1 MTTQHSRRISPG
13 TCTLL
18 AAAALAIVV
27 VPAPALAQADDE
39 VTFSRDIAPILQR
52 SCQNC
57 HRPDA
62 LAPMSLIT
70 YDEVR
75 PWARAIKNRTGLRDK
90 PGVMPPWFIEK
101 NIGIQRFKDD
111 PSLSDEEIRLIA
123 AWVDS
128 GAPEGN
134 PADLPPPREFRAADE
149 WEIGEP
155 DLIVSSPTFE
165 VAGTAPDWW
174 GPVGSTPTGLTEDRY
189 VAALEYK
196 EVTESVEGERRDT
209 VGSLFVVHHAAI
221 TPIVPGMFGGGDRRA
236 AAAAAGGGAN
246 AGGAAGARQ
255 GDGERQRSR
264 FDLWPVHEVGRN
276 ADIFH
281 PRAGRLLQAESDLM
295 FSQMHLHA
303 NGAHTRA
310 RLDVAFKFHPRGYE
324 PTLKNRLM
332 PFGTISDLDVE
343 AMDANQV
350 VEAFYTLQEN
360 MRISIFEPHMH
371 APGVRMCLDAIN
383 GARIETLNC
392 AGYNHGWVRVYTYE
406 DAAAPLLPKGTIL
419 RITGYFNNS
428 PSNPNVPDPRN
439 WSGGGQRS
447 VDQMFLNL
455 MRGIEL
461 TDEEFAAE
469 MAERRQALGL
479 TPGETV
485 MGCPLCGSTYEP
497 AGDAGDQQ

>member
-18 AAAALAIVV
+18 AGAALAVV
-27 VPAPALAQADDE
+27 MVPAPALAQADHE

-62 LAPMSLIT
+62 LAPMSLIA

-75 PWARAIKNRTGLRDK
+75 PWARAIKDRTGLRDK

-134 PADLPPPREFRAADE
+134 PTDLPPPLEFRAADE

-236 AAAAAGGGAN
+236 AAAAAGGGEN

-310 RLDVAFKFHPRGYE
+310 RLDVGFKFHPRGYE

-479 TPGETV
+479 TPGEIV
-485 MGCPLCGSTYEP
+485 MGCPLCGAAEV
-497 AGDAGDQQ
+497 AAEDAGDQQ